1 MAICNSI
8 DIKDSLTASGLRSDL
23 YYETPPDQRPT
34 ISAYLLWVAKSRSIM
49 GANIMVP
56 VPFYLATLEDLKAQ
70 QRVLDFLNQRFTLG
84 CDLSELDEQI
94 ARQNDLIAG
103 VRRSIPEVDTAISRL
118 EDNLR
123 ISDEQIQQLLRE
135 MELLFHQQ

>member
-1 MAICNSI
+1 
-8 DIKDSLTASGLRSDL
+8 
-23 YYETPPDQRPT
+23 
-34 ISAYLLWVAKSRSIM
+34 
-49 GANIMVP
+49 MVP